1 MDLLEKLTILADSA
15 KYDASC
21 SSSGSKRQNTK
32 NGIGN
37 GDVSGICHSW
47 GADGRCISLLKIL
60 MSNCCIYDCK
70 YCINRC
76 TNNVKRAT
84 FTPREIADLTIEF
97 YKRNYI
103 EGLFLSSA
111 VIKDPD
117 FTMERLYETV
127 FILRK
132 EYNFNGYIHVKT
144 IPGCSK
150 ELIDKLG
157 NLVDRTSI
165 NIELPSN
172 DSLKLLAPQ
181 KEKTGILTP
190 MKYISNNIKVSNQE
204 KSKYKDKFV
213 PAGQTTQL
221 IVGATPETDFK
232 IMKLSEGLY
241 NNFKLKRVYYSAYV
255 SINNDSNLPALKAP
269 PLLRENRL
277 YQADWLIRFYGFKI
291 DDLLD
296 NSHPNFNNFLDPKC
310 DWAIRHIE
318 NFPVEINKADYYTL
332 LKVPG
337 IGVASAKRIITARRL
352 FNLTFDNLKSLGIVL
367 KRARYFIT
375 CNGKY
380 YDNINRFNQNFITEN
395 LLFTER
401 VSTGLAQGVQTSL
414 FDSTQKTVLPSKTLA
429 ELLENKNDENYKSKV
444 FSTLAPTKFDMVKSI
459 TGSL

>member
-1 MDLLEKLTILADSA
+1 MMLLVVLLEADVQIQRMELETEMFLAFA
-15 KYDASC
+15 IV
-21 SSSGSKRQNTK
+21 G
-32 NGIGN
+32 
-37 GDVSGICHSW
+37 

-60 MSNCCIYDCK
+60 MSNACIYDCK

-76 TNNVKRAT
+76 TNSVKRAT
-84 FTPREIADLTIEF
+84 FTPREIADLTIAF

-111 VIKDPD
+111 VIKNPD
-117 FTMERLYETV
+117 YTMELLYEAI

-144 IPGCSK
+144 IPGASK

-157 NLVDRTSI
+157 LLVDRTSI

-181 KEKTGILTP
+181 KEKVGILTP
-190 MKYISNNIKVSNQE
+190 MQYISKEISISKQE
-204 KSKYKDKFV
+204 KSKYKEKFV

-221 IVGATPETDFK
+221 IVGATPETDLK
-232 IMKLSEGLY
+232 IMKLSESLY
-241 NNFKLKRVYYSAYV
+241 NKLNLKRVYYSAYV
-255 SINNDSNLPALKAP
+255 SINEDSNLPALSSP

-296 NSHPNFNNFLDPKC
+296 ETHPNFHTMLDPKC
-310 DWAIRHIE
+310 DWALRNLQH
-318 NFPVEINKADYYTL
+318 FPVEINKADYNTL

-337 IGVASAKRIITARRL
+337 IGVISAKRIITARRE
-352 FNLTFDNLKSLGIVL
+352 FNLTFENLKKLGIVL

-380 YDNINRFNQNFITEN
+380 YDPIKHFNENFIAQN
-395 LLFTER
+395 LFFLER
-401 VSTGLAQGVQTSL
+401 TSTSFLNYVQTSL
-414 FDSTQKTVLPSKTLA
+414 FDNISNADNFIFDALS
-429 ELLENKNDENYKSKV
+429 
-444 FSTLAPTKFDMVKSI
+444 PTKEDKQKCL
-459 TGSL
+459 TGVL